1 MTIKSC
7 RHALALVFGFVG
19 ALSASNGTVFAQ
31 SFAPVV
37 VVNDQIIT
45 GYDVEQ
51 RARLLAVTS
60 GSSPN
65 QEAALEA
72 LIDDALRLQAAQ
84 RAGID
89 PTNEQV
95 RAGFDEIS
103 RRNNRDP
110 ERMRSGLLSEGI
122 TTEALDSQIKSEVA
136 WRQLILRRFANRVRI
151 SDSDVDAMVEP
162 KSGAK
167 PGEPEYLLAEMRF
180 PIGTAGEG
188 AATNVARQAIAQ
200 LGKGERFT
208 VLARQISSGPA
219 AAAGG
224 DLGWVAQSA
233 LSEAAKPI
241 VTAMNVDRVS
251 APFVDGSDVVIYGL
265 REIRIGGERGKT
277 SFKLAQLVVGVPPG
291 SSQQVADAAL
301 ARASAARSEIGNCQ
315 DVITRAPDFLDI
327 SGDLGDI
334 ELSALPGPVREAVA
348 RLDVGGITD
357 PVRSNDGFHVIVVC
371 DKKSD
376 GPSEEALR
384 ERATSQLRSQRLERF
399 ARGFLRELKREAVID
414 RR

>member
-1 MTIKSC
+1 MMVKLSVRARIF
-7 RHALALVFGFVG
+7 ALGFLGVS
-19 ALSASNGTVFAQ
+19 LTASGLAFAQ

-51 RARLLAVTS
+51 RARLIAVTS
-60 GSSPN
+60 GSSPS

-72 LIDDALRLQAAQ
+72 LIEDTLRLQAAQ

-110 ERMRSGLLSEGI
+110 EQMRSGLLSEGI

-162 KSGAK
+162 ESDAK

-180 PIGTAGEG
+180 PIGPGGE
-188 AATNVARQAIAQ
+188 AAAKNVARQTIAQ

-208 VLARQISSGPA
+208 VLARQISSGPT

-224 DLGWVAQSA
+224 DLGWVAQSS
-233 LSEAAKPI
+233 LSDIARPVVA
-241 VTAMNVDRVS
+241 AMNVDRVS
-251 APFVDGSDVVIYGL
+251 APFVDGTDVVIYGL

-291 SSQQVADAAL
+291 SSQQTADVAL
-301 ARASAARSEIGNCQ
+301 ARANAVRGEIGNCQ
-315 DVITRAPDFLDI
+315 DVLDRAPNFLDI

-334 ELSALPGPVREAVA
+334 ELSVLPGPVREAVA
-348 RLDVGGITD
+348 RLDVGGITQ

-376 GPSEEALR
+376 GPTEEVLR
-384 ERATSQLRSQRLERF
+384 ERASSQLRSQRLERY

>member
-1 MTIKSC
+1 MMKLSVRARIF
-7 RHALALVFGFVG
+7 ALGFLGVS
-19 ALSASNGTVFAQ
+19 LTASGLAFAQ

-51 RARLLAVTS
+51 RARLIAVTS
-60 GSSPN
+60 GSSPS

-72 LIDDALRLQAAQ
+72 LIEDTLRLQAAQ

-110 ERMRSGLLSEGI
+110 EQMRSGLLSEGI

-162 KSGAK
+162 ESDAK

-180 PIGTAGEG
+180 PIGPGGE
-188 AATNVARQAIAQ
+188 AAAKNVARQTIAQ
-200 LGKGERFT
+200 LGRGERFT
-208 VLARQISSGPA
+208 VLARQISSGPTA
-219 AAAGG
+219 VAGG
-224 DLGWVAQSA
+224 DLGWVAQSS
-233 LSEAAKPI
+233 LSDIARPI
-241 VTAMNVDRVS
+241 VAAMNVDRVS
-251 APFVDGSDVVIYGL
+251 APFVDGTDVVIYGL

-277 SFKLAQLVVGVPPG
+277 SFKLAQLVVGVPTG
-291 SSQQVADAAL
+291 SSQQTADAAL
-301 ARASAARSEIGNCQ
+301 ARANAVRGEIGNCQ
-315 DVITRAPDFLDI
+315 DVLDRAPNFLDI

-334 ELSALPGPVREAVA
+334 ELSVLPGPVREAVA
-348 RLDVGGITD
+348 RLDVGGITQ

-376 GPSEEALR
+376 GPSEEVLR
-384 ERATSQLRSQRLERF
+384 ERASSQLRSQRLERY